1 MQVSLGGL
9 SPESNEEYSK
19 SFFSYLEEKIGVTD
33 DRGYM
38 WVFAGCLPHWLILLP
53 LQCVRRSWKGLH
65 GVSVHPFH
73 ATKHLGH

>member
-1 MQVSLGGL
+1 MKLYDMQVSLGGL

-38 WVFAGCLPHWLILLP
+38 WVFAGCLPHWLNNSFAPAVCSKIP
-53 LQCVRRSWKGLH
+53 EGLTW
-65 GVSVHPFH
+65 G
-73 ATKHLGH
+73 